1 MHASPP
7 TYYIIFTAVTAV
19 AVLLQAFVL
28 LAIFIALRKSM
39 SEFQAIANEMKD
51 KVLPA
56 VASARSLLEDVS
68 PKLKVA
74 TTNLA
79 EVSHTLRQQA
89 EHLNQTV
96 ESLLNK
102 TDAQVSRVNEMVT
115 AVFNAV
121 EQASRALEI
130 AVSIPARRVT
140 GVING
145 VKAGVEALVG
155 RRRPAP
161 TNGNE
166 TADFSEQT
174 RAATVVV
181 EEKTVVVEEKRVAG
195 IP

>member
-1 MHASPP
+1 MHALPP

-19 AVLLQAFVL
+19 AVLLQALVL
-28 LAIFIALRKSM
+28 LAIFIALRKSL
-39 SEFQAIANEMKD
+39 SEFQKIANE

-56 VASARSLLEDVS
+56 VASARSLLEDVG

-79 EVSHTLRQQA
+79 EVSHTLRHQA
-89 EHLNQTV
+89 DHLSQTV

-102 TDAQVSRVNEMVT
+102 TDAQVSRVNELVT

-121 EQASRALEI
+121 DQASRALEN
-130 AVSIPARRVT
+130 AVSAPARRVT

-145 VKAGVEALVG
+145 VRAGVEVLVG
-155 RRRPAP
+155 RRRPAPTNAP

-174 RAATVVV
+174 
-181 EEKTVVVEEKRVAG
+181 TVVVEEKRAAG

>member
-7 TYYIIFTAVTAV
+7 TYYIIFTAVTA
-19 AVLLQAFVL
+19 AGVLLQALVL

-39 SEFQAIANEMKD
+39 SEFQKIANEMKE

-56 VASARSLLEDVS
+56 VASARSLLEDVG
-68 PKLKVA
+68 PKLRVA

-89 EHLNQTV
+89 GHLNQTV

-102 TDAQVSRVNEMVT
+102 TDAQIRRVDDMVT

-121 EQASRALEI
+121 DQGSRALEN
-130 AVSIPARRVT
+130 AVSIPARRFT

-145 VKAGVEALVG
+145 VRAGVETLVG
-155 RRRPAP
+155 RRKPP
-161 TNGNE
+161 PSTNGNE
-166 TADFSEQT
+166 AGGSPEQT
-174 RAATVVV
+174 TAAGAG
-181 EEKTVVVEEKRVAG
+181 EEKRAAG
-195 IP
+195 IS

>member
-39 SEFQAIANEMKD
+39 NEMKE

-56 VASARSLLEDVS
+56 VASARSLLEDVG

-102 TDAQVSRVNEMVT
+102 TDAQVSRVNEIVT

-121 EQASRALEI
+121 DQASKALEN
-130 AVSIPARRVT
+130 AVSVPARRVT

-145 VKAGVEALVG
+145 VRAGVEALVG
-155 RRRPAP
+155 RRKPAAVTP
-161 TNGNE
+161 VNGNE

-174 RAATVVV
+174 TATVI
-181 EEKTVVVEEKRVAG
+181 VEEKRVAG